1 MQCRCEWIL
10 HLKTM
15 LGLHSF
21 DELTVFIVC
30 TLTQGRLNEQLRI
43 VSEENVSLQKQLK
56 LERLCLQSM
65 MRSSPVTQIKGGCK
79 CLWDTYG

>member
-1 MQCRCEWIL
+1 
-10 HLKTM
+10 M
-15 LGLHSF
+15 LSLHSF
-21 DELTVFIVC
+21 DELTVFIVF

-65 MRSSPVTQIKGGCK
+65 MRSLPVTQIKGGCK